1 MSEVN
6 VNFNINIDANKILK
20 ACGMGSQT
28 YSYQDVKGGRFISSM
43 ANRQMLAAFFHPSK
57 LHYDLF
63 IKLNIM
69 L

>member
-1 MSEVN
+1 
-6 VNFNINIDANKILK
+6 
-20 ACGMGSQT
+20 MGSQT
-28 YSYQDVKGGRFISSM
+28 FSDQDVAGGRFISSM